1 MSNKIKPELQLYP
14 RKIDPKTVNDERYDE
29 NSYVSIQSKVNNDP
43 NFEKKYINK
52 IIEDGW
58 VALRNITDIFLY
70 PKGRSFK
77 YRLNGESL
85 SGAPEGTFRSG
96 GWLIGKNEDD
106 PDNNDKYILY
116 KGYNGVI
123 FPLQIKDILE
133 IYIKSP
139 ARERGVFKR
148 PLQVTNYPV
157 YLYNNQSGKNEIV
170 YYGKDNSQRHRFMNT
185 IKYKKAYATGNWSW
199 SIVFEH

>member
-139 ARERGVFKR
+139 ARDVEFSNDHYK
-148 PLQVTNYPV
+148 LLIIQFIY
-157 YLYNNQSGKNEIV
+157 
-170 YYGKDNSQRHRFMNT
+170 T
-185 IKYKKAYATGNWSW
+185 IIKVVKTK
-199 SIVFEH
+199 